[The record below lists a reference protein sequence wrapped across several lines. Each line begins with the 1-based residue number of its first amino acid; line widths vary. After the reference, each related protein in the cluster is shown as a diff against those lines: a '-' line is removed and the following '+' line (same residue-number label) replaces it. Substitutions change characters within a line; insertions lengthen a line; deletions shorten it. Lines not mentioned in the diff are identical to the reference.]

1 MKKVKLHGGSSKQGQ
16 PPISLPLPSVANVT
30 ERGREVFGA
39 VSNKFQEGSQRFDNI
54 IKSIAETPEIKSIE
68 RQTAEQPQQSSE
80 QQIIFKELA
89 EMRSILESLLIP

>member
-1 MKKVKLHGGSSKQGQ
+1 MKKVKLHGGSSKQSQ
-16 PPISLPLPSVANVT
+16 PPISLPSAANVK
-30 ERGREVFGA
+30 ERGRKVLGA
-39 VSNKFQEGSQRFDNI
+39 VSNTFQEGSQRFDNI
-54 IKSIAETPEIKSIE
+54 ITRIAKTPEIKSIE